1 MALSESDGSLVA
13 CPACGTRRAKKTFW
27 KVKCTNPNCKKYD
40 ADYAEQA
47 RLNRII
53 GKSAASVFPRLK
65 GDFSPRTPVTVRY
78 ENFRGDELTYL
89 ADGHGAYRAGEY
101 VVMKVA
107 PMGRRITFRL
117 SAIKNR
123 GEVEGYLSPRVIPSG
138 DERRVLKFHLRRGSS
153 SALFTKI
160 RQKYPDYEP

>member
-1 MALSESDGSLVA
+1 MASPESDGSLVT

-27 KVKCTNPNCKKYD
+27 KFKCTNPNCKKYD

-47 RLNRII
+47 RQNRIT
-53 GKSAASVFPRLK
+53 GKSATSVFPHLK

-89 ADGHGAYRAGEY
+89 ADSHGAYRTGEH
-101 VVMKVA
+101 VVMHVA
-107 PMGRRITFRL
+107 PAGSKIAFRL

-123 GEVEGYLSPRVIPSG
+123 AQVEGDLSPIAVPSG
-138 DERRVLKFHLRRGSS
+138 NERRVLHFHLRRGSS
-153 SALFTKI
+153 SALFVKI